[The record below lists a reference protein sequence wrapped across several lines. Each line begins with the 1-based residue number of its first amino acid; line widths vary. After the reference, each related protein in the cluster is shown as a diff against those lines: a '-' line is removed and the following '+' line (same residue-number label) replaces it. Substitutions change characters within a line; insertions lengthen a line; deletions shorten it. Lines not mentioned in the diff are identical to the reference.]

1 MPGNDLLTAPKTAP
15 SPDEP
20 VKSLE
25 CSRPRDP
32 AMRLLYSNAALSQI
46 PRLLG
51 AIDRNP
57 YRPTYGCFDRE
68 FWHYRTSSFPSEMY
82 QEGVLPLALVY
93 ARELPGNRWHKSERV
108 RELAIA
114 TLEFSARSA
123 HADGSCDDYY
133 PFERALG
140 AAVFSLQAGARAH
153 QLLQIDSSQILAGL
167 ERRAQW
173 VMNHDESGRLAN
185 HHALAALGLARV
197 AEITG
202 QNVFRQA
209 AERSL
214 RRVLGWQSSE
224 GWFEEYGGADPG
236 YQTVTID
243 CLAQLRRMWNDDSLA
258 EPLERA
264 VRFARLFLHP
274 DDSYGGEYGSRGTYH
289 FYPRGFELL
298 AGESAAAAELADGFL
313 RSLAAGQQAAFDDDR
328 MYVHRLGNLI
338 EAYLDWSPTGAATC
352 QHVEPVGNALC
363 GVPGTGERESNSLHA
378 ERHGERSLQRA
389 ECHAA
394 RSLQRVSEYDA
405 NKCIRLRDAGLFVR
419 REAGAYTIVSTA
431 RGGVFKHFAPERPT
445 VTDAGLIVQTSHG
458 IAVSQSHD
466 RRLRMETSSGP
477 ASGEVDASPDEES
490 FSVSGPLHW
499 VCFETVTPLKQ
510 AVLQLGMCV
519 IGRWQRTLVRRL
531 LQRRLI
537 TGRRACPIRL
547 TRTFEFSAARLRV
560 TDRIELLDPKLRVE
574 RMSFASDL
582 QAAYV
587 AASDVYQDAALL
599 PWTDLAAYVVE
610 LNETRQTTIVRE
622 L

>member
-1 MPGNDLLTAPKTAP
+1 MADRGSILNTAIDDAGEDLQSDIELRAKTQ
-15 SPDEP
+15 
-20 VKSLE
+20 
-25 CSRPRDP
+25 SRDATLRRHYLD
-32 AMRLLYSNAALSQI
+32 AALAQI

-82 QEGVLPLALVY
+82 QEGALPLALVY
-93 ARELPGNRWHKSERV
+93 AHALPGNRWHRSPRV

-114 TLEFSARSA
+114 ALEFSARSA

-140 AAVFSLQAGARAH
+140 AAVFSLQAAARAY
-153 QLLQIDSSQILAGL
+153 QLLGLDSPAILASL
-167 ERRAQW
+167 ERRAKW
-173 VMNHDESGRLAN
+173 VIASDESGRLAN
-185 HHALAALGLARV
+185 HHALAALGLARM

-202 QNVFRQA
+202 RSDYRRG
-209 AERSL
+209 AERSV
-214 RRVLGWQSSE
+214 RRVLDWQSSE

-243 CLAQLRRMWNDDSLA
+243 CLAQLRRMWDDVSLT
-258 EPLERA
+258 EPLMRA

-298 AGESAAAAELADGFL
+298 AGENADAAELADGFL
-313 RSLAAGQQAAFDDDR
+313 RSLASGKQAGFEDDR

-338 EAYLDWSPTGAATC
+338 EAYLEWRPRAAANE
-352 QHVEPVGNALC
+352 QDA
-363 GVPGTGERESNSLHA
+363 SNCVWL
-378 ERHGERSLQRA
+378 
-389 ECHAA
+389 
-394 RSLQRVSEYDA
+394 
-405 NKCIRLRDAGLFVR
+405 
-419 REAGAYTIVSTA
+419 REAGLLVRRAGGAHTIISGA
-431 RGGVFKHFAPERPT
+431 RGGVFKHFAAERPPA
-445 VTDAGLIVQTSHG
+445 TDAGLIVETNRG

-466 RRLRMETSSGP
+466 RHRRIEATADLET
-477 ASGEVDASPDEES
+477 
-490 FSVSGPLHW
+490 FSVSSPLHW
-499 VCFETVTPLKQ
+499 VRFETVTPLKQ
-510 AVLQLGMCV
+510 AVLQLGMSV
-519 IGRWQRTLVRRL
+519 VGRYCRTLVRRL

-537 TGRRACPIRL
+537 TGRRECPIRL
-547 TRTFEFSAARLRV
+547 TRTFEFSADGRLRV
-560 TDRIELLDPKLRVE
+560 TDRIELLDPQLKIE

-587 AASDVYQDAALL
+587 AASDVYQDSLL
-599 PWTDLAAYVVE
+599 QPWTDLSQYIAE
-610 LNETRQTTIVRE
+610 LNQTRQTTIVRE